1 VDWSWPWGDALDVFD
16 AAGCDA
22 RIMNLETSITTSGD
36 FHPAKGVHY
45 RMHPANVPALTVARP
60 DVCVLANN
68 HVLDFGR
75 QGLEETL
82 RVLGAAGLPV
92 AGAGLTLAAAR
103 APAVI
108 PVSVR
113 GPDSGSGG
121 GPGGIPGRGPAGD
134 SANRGLG
141 PSPHRILVVA
151 CGTPSS
157 GVPLTWA
164 AAPSHS
170 GIQLIPTLTD
180 KHADQLCEQ
189 LAATRRAG
197 DVAVASIHWGSNW
210 GYPVEHDQVRFA
222 HRLVDGGID
231 IVHGHSSHHPRPLEV
246 YRGKLIL
253 YGCGDFIND
262 YEGISGHERYRD
274 DLRLLY
280 LPRVDSTSGELL
292 ELHMAPFQARQ
303 LRLRHASL
311 TDTRWLQRV
320 LTDTS
325 RSLGSRIDLEPDGN
339 LILQFPPGRGVH

>member
-1 VDWSWPWGDALDVFD
+1 VFD

-22 RIMNLETSITTSGD
+22 RIINLETSITTSGD
-36 FHPAKGVHY
+36 FDAAKGVHY

-92 AGAGLTLAAAR
+92 AGAGLTLVAAR

-113 GPDSGSGG
+113 GPVSGSGG
-121 GPGGIPGRGPAGD
+121 RAVDGIPGGGPAGD
-134 SANRGLG
+134 SADRGPRL
-141 PSPHRILVVA
+141 SPHRILVVA

-164 AAPSHS
+164 AAPSQS

-189 LAATRRAG
+189 LAAARRAG
-197 DVAVASIHWGSNW
+197 DFAVASIHWGSNW
-210 GYPVEHDQVRFA
+210 GYPVEQDQVRFA

-280 LPRVDSTSGELL
+280 LPRVDPTSGELL
-292 ELHMAPFQARQ
+292 ELQMVPFQARQ

-311 TDTRWLQRV
+311 TDTRWLQRL

-339 LILQFPPGRGVH
+339 LVLQFPPGRGVH